1 VWKFCSG
8 RSARNARGGRKES
21 IRATPWDWAS
31 IEMKI
36 EEGDIQ
42 FLEILHDILENPLY
56 SKILEWNQE
65 NIFEIKNIDL
75 FASVRKI
82 YDAIRVYLSL
92 AHSLSVSLHR
102 SSYEDFT
109 NIKVMKPFSLNLT
122 SFISQRFKRLQ
133 LHSSSHILTS
143 GNPIAHS

>member
-1 VWKFCSG
+1 
-8 RSARNARGGRKES
+8 
-21 IRATPWDWAS
+21 
-31 IEMKI
+31 MKI

-92 AHSLSVSLHR
+92 
-102 SSYEDFT
+102 
-109 NIKVMKPFSLNLT
+109 
-122 SFISQRFKRLQ
+122 
-133 LHSSSHILTS
+133 
-143 GNPIAHS
+143 